1 MEENWK
7 LNEKESKRSSLELFK
22 MKKLLEELA
31 SKKGRHTELI
41 TLYIPP
47 GRQLSEVLNTLRQEY
62 GTASNIKS
70 RTTRHNVQDAIEKV
84 IQKLKLFRET
94 PPTGLAVF
102 CGAIPYGPP
111 GSEKME
117 IYVVIPPRP
126 LDIYLYRCN
135 SRFHVEPL
143 LDMFKEKETYGILVM
158 DNSGATFATLKGRH
172 LEIVK
177 SITSGISSKH
187 RAGGQSARRFERLRE
202 AEINEYYKRVANY
215 ANQIFLGIPDLKG
228 LIIGGPGPSKQYFVD
243 GDYLHYTLKNKILAV
258 VDTSYVDEQGV
269 KEIVRRSSEILKDVR
284 YVEEKN
290 IIQQFLAEVGKDGLA
305 VYGFDEVKKSLEAG
319 NVKTLLL
326 SEDLDLMLISVKCS
340 NCGYSENLTMKP
352 ADLVKF
358 EFDLSK
364 RQCPKCG
371 NQGLNI
377 VDRKP
382 LIDFFTELAEKL
394 NVNVEMISSSH
405 EEGEML
411 LNSFG
416 GVAAI
421 LKYKG

>member
-1 MEENWK
+1 M
-7 LNEKESKRSSLELFK
+7 KR
-22 MKKLLEELA
+22 LLEELA

-41 TLYIPP
+41 TLYIPA